1 MYELWEFCIF
11 VVDFFEKCKICRPL
25 KWLKIQSNTF
35 KIIFKRMHAALQLLF
50 LLGSD
55 SIIQLR
61 EISVKIY
68 RERNYTKK
76 LVVFFPVFT
85 VGQSWRR
92 NSFKTNLERQ
102 LNAKNESFPH
112 LHMYLLFSAK
122 VSAVSYC
129 KMVSLPSTRY
139 LSNG

>member
-1 MYELWEFCIF
+1 
-11 VVDFFEKCKICRPL
+11 
-25 KWLKIQSNTF
+25 
-35 KIIFKRMHAALQLLF
+35 MHAALQLLF

-85 VGQSWRR
+85 VGQS
-92 NSFKTNLERQ
+92 
-102 LNAKNESFPH
+102 
-112 LHMYLLFSAK
+112 
-122 VSAVSYC
+122 
-129 KMVSLPSTRY
+129 
-139 LSNG
+139 